1 MSDTVIGIDL
11 GTTTTEAAIYRDNKP
26 EMILNFDG
34 QIVTPSAVGLDE
46 SGNMIIGEKAR
57 AQYILAPERT
67 AIEMKRKI
75 GTKKLIRLGKESFS
89 AMELS
94 ANLLSYVKRYA
105 SQYLEEEITRAVIS
119 VPAYFDDIQRQEVVE
134 AGKKAGF
141 VVERIINEPTAAA
154 MSYGIDHM
162 EEENYVLVYDLGGGT
177 FDVTLLE
184 MFDGV
189 LEVKASSGDNQL
201 GGKDF
206 DERLID
212 WLRTRFEEKNK
223 VKIAQNVHAMARLK
237 EQAEQCKIA
246 LSTQEEVTVQIP
258 MLAEKNHVPLALEET
273 VSRKQF
279 EELISDLIERTHQPI
294 HTVMA
299 DSGIGRSELAMVL
312 LVGGS
317 TRVPLVAE
325 DLKEFLGIEPVT
337 EVHPDYCVA
346 QGAAVCAAMIAE
358 ELEDGLVMTD
368 VNPYTLGIRTVDY
381 LFDDIMSVI
390 IPRNVTIPVT
400 KHDTFSTLYPG
411 QTVVDIEVYQ
421 GESEIASKNHFLG
434 HFLLEGIPAATK
446 EKEKLDI
453 AFTYNVNGMLQV
465 EATVIS
471 TGKKANLTIDLM
483 DGGKEETVDVSNW
496 RDADCASAYRSI
508 IRRAEK
514 WLRQN
519 EAEDGKGTFHEE
531 TANARLEDL
540 LYQLKKAILEE
551 DEDEADDLADE
562 VEDILNE

>member
-1 MSDTVIGIDL
+1 MSDTIIGIDL

-34 QIVTPSAVGLDE
+34 QIVTPSVVGLDE
-46 SGNMIIGEKAR
+46 SGNMIVGEKAR

-75 GTKKLIRLGKESFS
+75 GTKKPIKLGKESFS
-89 AMELS
+89 AVELS

-162 EEENYVLVYDLGGGT
+162 EEESYVLVYDLGGGT

-189 LEVKASSGDNQL
+189 LEVKASSGDNRL

-212 WLRTRFEEKNK
+212 WLRTRFEEKHG
-223 VKIAQNVHAMARLK
+223 VKIAQNVYAMARLK

-246 LSTQEEVTVQIP
+246 LSTQEEVTVRIP

-294 HTVMA
+294 HVVMA
-299 DSGIGRSELAMVL
+299 DSGIGRGELAMVL

-317 TRVPLVAE
+317 TRVPLVTQ

-346 QGAAVCAAMIAE
+346 QGAAVCAAMIGE
-358 ELEDGLVMTD
+358 QLEDGLVMTD
-368 VNPYTLGIRTVDY
+368 VNPYTLGVRTVDLY
-381 LFDDIMSVI
+381 NDDIMSVI

-421 GESEIASKNHFLG
+421 GESEVASRNHFLG
-434 HFLLEGIPAATK
+434 HFLLEGIPATTR
-446 EKEKLDI
+446 ENEKLDI
-453 AFTYNVNGMLQV
+453 AFTYNINGMLQV
-465 EATVIS
+465 EATVLS
-471 TGKKANLTIDLM
+471 TGKKANLVIDLM
-483 DGGKEETVDVSNW
+483 DSGKEETVDVSNW
-496 RDADCASAYRSI
+496 READCASAYRSI

-519 EAEDGKGTFHEE
+519 EKDEERSEDKGAE
-531 TANARLEDL
+531 NARLEEL

-551 DEDEADDLADE
+551 DEDQADELADE
-562 VEDILNE
+562 VEEMLDE